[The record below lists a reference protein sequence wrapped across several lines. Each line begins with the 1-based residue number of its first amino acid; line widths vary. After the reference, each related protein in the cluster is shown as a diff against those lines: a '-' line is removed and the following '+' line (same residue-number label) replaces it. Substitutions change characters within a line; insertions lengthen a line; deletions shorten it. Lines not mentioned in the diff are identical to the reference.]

1 MGFSMKTERSTLEQ
15 VKSIFK
21 NAKRKKEEEEQYN
34 FDERMQKLKEDE
46 ERRKQEKKDR
56 KKQKKQKTE
65 EAEPSTD
72 FGGDD
77 VDVLAAMGL
86 PTGFGG
92 KSK

>member
-1 MGFSMKTERSTLEQ
+1 MGNIPKIPWS
-15 VKSIFK
+15 
-21 NAKRKKEEEEQYN
+21 
-34 FDERMQKLKEDE
+34 
-46 ERRKQEKKDR
+46 

-65 EAEPSTD
+65 EAEPSTN

-86 PTGFGG
+86 PTRFGG